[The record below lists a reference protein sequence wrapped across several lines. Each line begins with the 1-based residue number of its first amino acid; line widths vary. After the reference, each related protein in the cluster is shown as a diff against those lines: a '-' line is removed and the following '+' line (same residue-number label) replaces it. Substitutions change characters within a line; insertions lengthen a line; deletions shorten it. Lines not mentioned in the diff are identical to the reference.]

1 LALPAEQQE
10 GFTMIHHVSI
20 PARDPRHVAEVL
32 AELMRGKCH
41 PFGPLEGAFMAASGD
56 EHGTMIE
63 VYPDRAT
70 LDIPPNDDQVVF
82 GDNTAPPTTWP
93 FHVFLS
99 VPREADEVERIG
111 AREGWRAKTYGRGM
125 QGKKPFFHVIEFWLE
140 NRLMIEV
147 VSPAMAQE
155 YQDFRK
161 NAQMS
166 VMNDPESLR
175 LMRATHLAP
184 QPAA

>member
-1 LALPAEQQE
+1 
-10 GFTMIHHVSI
+10 MIHHVSI

-63 VYPDRAT
+63 VYPDRTT
-70 LDIPPNDDQVVF
+70 LDIPPNHDQVVF
-82 GDNTAPPTTWP
+82 GRNAAPPQTWP

-111 AREGWRAKTYGRGM
+111 AREGWHARTYGRGM
-125 QGKKPFFHVIEFWLE
+125 QGEKPFFHVIEFWLE
-140 NRLMIEV
+140 NRMMIEI

-155 YQDFRK
+155 YKDFLR

-166 VMNDPESLR
+166 VMSDPESLR
-175 LMRATHLAP
+175 RMRATHLAP